1 MNRIMG
7 ETVRRRHFRR
17 CGFPFYVL
25 RKRQEGEQNSVKRE
39 CILFDLDGTLT
50 DPGLGIT
57 RSVQYALRTY
67 GIEVADLTKLY
78 PFIGPPL
85 KDSFM
90 RFYGFPEAQA
100 AEAIGRYREY
110 YTVKGIFENAV
121 YDGIPEMLGKLKT
134 AGASLAVATSKP
146 EEFAVQIL
154 KHFNLYEY
162 FDAVGGASMDEVRVK
177 KGEVIGYTLK
187 KLGTAGGKGS
197 IMAGDREHDVA
208 GARENGLDCVG
219 VLFGY
224 GSREELKKAGAY
236 SLAETVSELEEC
248 LLREVKG

>member
-1 MNRIMG
+1 M
-7 ETVRRRHFRR
+7 
-17 CGFPFYVL
+17 
-25 RKRQEGEQNSVKRE
+25 KRE
-39 CILFDLDGTLT
+39 YILFDLDGTLT
-50 DPGLGIT
+50 DPGIGIT
-57 RSVQYALRTY
+57 RSVQYALRAY

-90 RFYGFPEAQA
+90 CFYGFSENQA
-100 AEAIGRYREY
+100 VEAIGKYREY

-121 YDGIPEMLGKLKT
+121 YDGIPNMLRELKA

-146 EEFAVQIL
+146 EDFAVQIL
-154 KHFNLYEY
+154 KHFNLYDY

-177 KGEVIGYTLK
+177 KDEVIGYTLA
-187 KLGTAGGKGS
+187 KLKAAGGNAA
-197 IMAGDREHDVA
+197 IMVGDREHDVY
-208 GARENGLDCVG
+208 GARTNGLDCVG

-224 GSREELKKAGAY
+224 GNREELEKAGAY
-236 SLAETVSELEEC
+236 RLAETVSELKEC